1 VCDSA
6 GPPPNQPDDNRFRQR
21 DDPGGPLAFNRDEGH
36 KTGQEEKN
44 VSVDNTLNSRK
55 PGLDELVP
63 SRYALQVG
71 DIEVLVI
78 SDGVLPIA
86 GKTIAYNADSA
97 DLARRPVPATG
108 RARVAA
114 ERGVVRSGDRTILV
128 DAGLGLEFPD
138 FQQAGRLALRL
149 EAAGVD
155 LASVTDVVLTHMHMD
170 HIGGLLGDGLRGRL
184 RPDLRVQRGGR
195 RGRIL
200 GVARLLPYRHACGG
214 AGRASV
220 GRHTLPGRVPQRA
233 AAIRDGVRGG
243 AGGGRLRTGGHTPG
257 HSVVRLASG
266 DDRLTFAGDA
276 VFQRATVVDIT
287 KAGRARVAKVLPGH
301 IQVVRSLLFDAL
313 SDRDV
318 HTLGDIMTRA
328 RDHMRARP
336 PRSASPRRRHGP
348 DAPTNQLASQ
358 DPLDE

>member
-1 VCDSA
+1 VAAAEAEFWESPDFSHTAMPAGVPDALRSA
-6 GPPPNQPDDNRFRQR
+6 ATRF
-21 DDPGGPLAFNRDEGH
+21 
-36 KTGQEEKN
+36 
-44 VSVDNTLNSRK
+44 
-55 PGLDELVP
+55 LDEYRSELRP
-63 SRYALQVG
+63 FETEYA
-71 DIEVLVI
+71 
-78 SDGVLPIA
+78 
-86 GKTIAYNADSA
+86 
-97 DLARRPVPATG
+97 
-108 RARVAA
+108 VAP
-114 ERGVVRSGDRTILV
+114 GVV
-128 DAGLGLEFPD
+128 A
-138 FQQAGRLALRL
+138 
-149 EAAGVD
+149 
-155 LASVTDVVLTHMHMD
+155 
-170 HIGGLLGDGLRGRL
+170 
-184 RPDLRVQRGGR
+184 
-195 RGRIL
+195 
-200 GVARLLPYRHACGG
+200 YRA
-214 AGRASV
+214 
-220 GRHTLPGRVPQRA
+220 
-233 AAIRDGVRGG
+233 
-243 AGGGRLRTGGHTPG
+243 GGHTPG